1 MQVSN
6 FLISSQLIRLIHIEW
21 REALNRLLYKLTRLH
36 AKLEEEIRGELR
48 RRFPDNMRLLR
59 LKKLRL
65 QVKDRL
71 HGQGL
76 RRAESELA
84 R

>member
-71 HGQGL
+71 DQ
-76 RRAESELA
+76 AQV
-84 R
+84 